1 MSSSSKPT
9 FSSSSEEEGL
19 LLALACHCTMTP
31 MTESS
36 GKPLKGIPE
45 YPSGP
50 GQWHKCLIEAVRDG
64 AGENRQRG
72 LLLAGAPQ
80 TGRMGGVTHLQ
91 RAIST
96 KSRRKRYQLYQ
107 EGRVLLG
114 KKRGSLLLLLSR
126 LRTEVSGLKREVCEQ
141 AGLWFP
147 S

>member
-50 GQWHKCLIEAVRDG
+50 GQRHKCLIEAVRDG

-80 TGRMGGVTHLQ
+80 TGRMGGV
-91 RAIST
+91 
-96 KSRRKRYQLYQ
+96 
-107 EGRVLLG
+107 
-114 KKRGSLLLLLSR
+114 
-126 LRTEVSGLKREVCEQ
+126 
-141 AGLWFP
+141 
-147 S
+147 

>member
-19 LLALACHCTMTP
+19 LLALAWYCTMTP
-31 MTESS
+31 MTECS
-36 GKPLKGIPE
+36 GEPLKGISE

-80 TGRMGGVTHLQ
+80 TRRVGGVTPPSESNQH
-91 RAIST
+91 
-96 KSRRKRYQLYQ
+96 Q
-107 EGRVLLG
+107 E
-114 KKRGSLLLLLSR
+114 
-126 LRTEVSGLKREVCEQ
+126 
-141 AGLWFP
+141 
-147 S
+147 

>member
-1 MSSSSKPT
+1 MSSSSKPA

-72 LLLAGAPQ
+72 LLLAAAPQ

-96 KSRRKRYQLYQ
+96 KSRRKRHQLYQ
-107 EGRVLLG
+107 EGRLLLG
-114 KKRGSLLLLLSR
+114 KKRGSLLLLLLR